1 MNQAWPGRLTMKRVI
16 CLVISVLFLSASLS
30 YGRGYEAKKK
40 AGEYEVEI
48 KIDRNPPV
56 VGENNVTI
64 EIKDRAGKYVTDSK
78 VLVNYYMPP
87 MPRMPPMN
95 YRTDARLAGNE
106 FRARMK
112 LIMSGPWYVVVIIN
126 REGKTSTAK
135 FNIEA
140 Q

>member
-1 MNQAWPGRLTMKRVI
+1 MTKIILF
-16 CLVISVLFLSASLS
+16 LVIPFWVSQAALS

-56 VGENNVTI
+56 VGENNITI
-64 EIKDRAGKYVTDSK
+64 EIKDAAGKKVTDSK

-95 YRTDARLAGNE
+95 YRTDAKLNGNE
-106 FRARMK
+106 FRAYMK
-112 LIMSGPWYVVVIIN
+112 LIMSGPWYIVVIIN
-126 REGKTSTAK
+126 RGGKISTAK

-140 Q
+140 W